1 MSIAFINKNT
11 FEIKDELNELLPI
24 VGGTCPSKVTYLAFL
39 NALEPIEVTVD
50 GIVKNSNVLFVY
62 ILPKLTF
69 SNAPLP
75 IVVTVLGRI
84 NVLKLVLLLNV
95 LSAILFIVFPS
106 ITVALD
112 NPKYSIFGREELIY
126 EKSSFSK

>member
-1 MSIAFINKNT
+1 M
-11 FEIKDELNELLPI
+11 PI
-24 VGGTCPSKVTYLAFL
+24 VGGSCPSKVTYLAFL
-39 NALEPIEVTVD
+39 NALEPIEVTVA

-84 NVLKLVLLLNV
+84 NVLKLILLLNV

-126 EKSSFSK
+126 EKSSFSKYAEFIV